1 MVRPML
7 ATSGPVPVSS
17 GWAFEVKF
25 DGVRAIGYA
34 ARDGLRLYSR
44 NDRDIF
50 CSHPEVPPSSWAR
63 V

>member
-34 ARDGLRLYSR
+34 ARDG
-44 NDRDIF
+44 
-50 CSHPEVPPSSWAR
+50 
-63 V
+63 